1 MIFISTSHL
10 RFHSVEGF
18 SIRHNIENDIHYHL
32 YIEDEGKVHDIP
44 TDNINLDLPSIPACL
59 NLHNID
65 VIVRVRS
72 LKDNKKS

>member
-1 MIFISTSHL
+1 MHNLKLWNASNKKNNLS
-10 RFHSVEGF
+10 RFT
-18 SIRHNIENDIHYHL
+18 
-32 YIEDEGKVHDIP
+32 DEIKNNLKFN
-44 TDNINLDLPSIPACL
+44 TYLDLPSIPACL